1 MGHFY
6 PNLFPKNLFALFL
19 KSAVRIF
26 FKTLHNEYGLTQS
39 LDHTPPPKKE
49 PKVLKEH
56 FFWQMT
62 LFDTID
68 RQFPQN
74 TFHMAFTFLFLK
86 ILLSN

>member
-1 MGHFY
+1 MLEKMLYSTVFEKKSPCPKMGHFY

-56 FFWQMT
+56 FF
-62 LFDTID
+62 
-68 RQFPQN
+68 
-74 TFHMAFTFLFLK
+74 
-86 ILLSN
+86 